1 MLART
6 SMIGKVHLHSL
17 ESLEIGLK
25 MIKNASNLA
34 TSDQ

>member
-17 ESLEIGLK
+17 GSLEIGLE
-25 MIKNASNLA
+25 MIENAANLA